1 MLSVLSNVKVDKN
14 PIKRLINIDAEKVA
28 DMELLNLLINKTL
41 FENVRYSQTNL
52 LQTDTNTHRILMRN

>member
-1 MLSVLSNVKVDKN
+1 MLSVLSNVEIDKN
-14 PIKRLINIDAEKVA
+14 LIKRLINIDAEKVA

-52 LQTDTNTHRILMRN
+52 LHTDQTHIGY